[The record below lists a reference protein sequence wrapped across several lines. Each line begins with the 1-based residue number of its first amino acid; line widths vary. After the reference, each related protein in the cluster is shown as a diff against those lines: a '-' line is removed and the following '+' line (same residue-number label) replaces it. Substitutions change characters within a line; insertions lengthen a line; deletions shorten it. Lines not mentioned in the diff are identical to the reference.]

1 MANTLNLGTNGNWAT
16 KKDSLLGYNSENG
29 NFKPLPFDFDRASSA
44 TVINKEGLIETV
56 GSGEP
61 RIDYKDDSKGALLL
75 EPSRSNVLLQSN
87 QFDTTW
93 LKNNVTILGGQSGIY
108 GSSDAWLLQRGDG
121 LARFLY
127 QNVSISSSSTLSIY
141 AKKGNSDWL
150 FLSSGAGEN
159 KYFDLENGVI
169 GNVGTASDSQ
179 IEAVG
184 DGWYRCSITVS
195 NGESRIYPAVGDGVV
210 SGLVGANIY
219 IQSAQLE
226 VGSYATSYIP
236 TQGGVVTRNQDSC
249 SQTVPSG
256 IIGQTEGSIYCE
268 VNISNTSGKSLIALD
283 TGSASNF
290 IVLSTSSS
298 LSPQIQIR
306 QSSGSYPSI
315 ISGTTMNYGVN
326 KIAFCYKS
334 GDYAMYINGVLSG
347 TSTSTTFP
355 SGVISQISVGAS
367 SSYGYLSDTVNDV
380 KIYNTRLSNAELQAL
395 TTL

>member
-16 KKDSLLGYNSENG
+16 KKDSLLAYNSENG
-29 NFKPLPFDFDRASSA
+29 NFKPLPFHLSRASSA
-44 TVINKEGLIETV
+44 TVVNKDGLIETV

-75 EPSRSNVLLQSN
+75 EPSRSNRFYYSEDFSN
-87 QFDTTW
+87 SIWVKQNVNLTSNYELSPSGFLNADRVITT
-93 LKNNVTILGGQSGIY
+93 NTGV
-108 GSSDAWLLQRGDG
+108 D
-121 LARFLY
+121 LY
-127 QNVSISSSSTLSIY
+127 QNISVSANTTYTLTFYAKLRDGENIQARFYDLSNSSNISYVNYSSQLSNNEWKRVEIEVTTPLGCTSLRVWIVALTSTLI
-141 AKKGNSDWL
+141 D
-150 FLSSGAGEN
+150 
-159 KYFDLENGVI
+159 
-169 GNVGTASDSQ
+169 
-179 IEAVG
+179 
-184 DGWYRCSITVS
+184 VS
-195 NGESRIYPAVGDGVV
+195 YWGM
-210 SGLVGANIY
+210 
-219 IQSAQLE
+219 QLE

>member
-1 MANTLNLGTNGNWAT
+1 MVVT
-16 KKDSLLGYNSENG
+16 KRRWTCKVFVSKSFHKFKF
-29 NFKPLPFDFDRASSA
+29 NFKYLC
-44 TVINKEGLIETV
+44 
-56 GSGEP
+56 
-61 RIDYKDDSKGALLL
+61 
-75 EPSRSNVLLQSN
+75 
-87 QFDTTW
+87 
-93 LKNNVTILGGQSGIY
+93 
-108 GSSDAWLLQRGDG
+108 
-121 LARFLY
+121 
-127 QNVSISSSSTLSIY
+127 
-141 AKKGNSDWL
+141 KKRNSDWL

-169 GNVGTASDSQ
+169 GNVGTASDTQ

-184 DGWYRCSITVS
+184 DGWYRCTITVS
-195 NGESRIYPAVGDGVV
+195 NGELENISR
-210 SGLVGANIY
+210 SWRWSCKWFSWCNIY